1 MQTAVI
7 SNLVEFLSKSVT
19 PFHAVAEMSERLA
32 REGFTELSEQ
42 SEWTLSRG
50 KGYFVTRG
58 GSALIAFRVPAEDFS
73 ACQMVASH
81 CDSPGFKLKTNHT
94 VNAGEHYT
102 KLSVERYG
110 GPIMSTWLDRPLGVA
125 GRIVVRDGDRA
136 RQLLTVNA
144 GEHYTKLS
152 VERYGGPIMSTW
164 LDRPLGVAGRIV
176 VRDGDRARQLLVDT
190 GRAVALIPNMPPHLD
205 RGTADSHKYDLRTDL
220 MPLFAEG
227 KDKDLIKVLAERAG
241 VESDSVLS
249 HELFLYSRDRGEL
262 YGEGGEFLAAPRLD
276 DLACV
281 FASLEGIIG
290 AKQSQNMAVHCVFN
304 NEEIGSATREGAGAD
319 FLPRTLGRIFS
330 VLGYSTERANSI
342 LAGSILLSADNG
354 HALHPNHMEMFDREN
369 SPVLNGGVVIK
380 QSAGKKYMTDA
391 MTYTLVQQLCERG
404 QIPYQVYH
412 NRSDIAGGST
422 LGCIAVENISV
433 RMADLGLAQLAM
445 HSTLETAGAHDVEH
459 IVRLME
465 NFYGSTIFIS
475 DNEFRIEQ

>member
-136 RQLLTVNA
+136 RQLL
-144 GEHYTKLS
+144 
-152 VERYGGPIMSTW
+152 
-164 LDRPLGVAGRIV
+164 
-176 VRDGDRARQLLVDT
+176 VDT

-262 YGEGGEFLAAPRLD
+262 YGERGEFLAAPRLD

-290 AKQSQNMAVHCVFN
+290 ARQSQNMAVHCVFN

-391 MTYTLVQQLCERG
+391 MTYTLVQQLCEIG

>member
-81 CDSPGFKLKTNHT
+81 CDSPGFKLKTNH
-94 VNAGEHYT
+94 
-102 KLSVERYG
+102 
-110 GPIMSTWLDRPLGVA
+110 
-125 GRIVVRDGDRA
+125 
-136 RQLLTVNA
+136 TVNA